1 MNKQYLYLLFL
12 IAFSLF
18 GSKSTAL
25 AFKFVEKDDQGNT
38 HVRAPFVHVD
48 VGSPDQDGKRVRV
61 KAPFVNVDNPPGPGN
76 AQVNAPMTHLTRD
89 AESGTTN
96 VKAPFTNVDKPTA
109 GTEISTPAQT
119 GTEYSNTT
127 RGVTVKAPFANVQ
140 TNGVNR
146 NVHVKA
152 PFTDVQR

>member
-12 IAFSLF
+12 IAVSLF
-18 GSKSTAL
+18 GSKNTAL
-25 AFKFVEKDDQGNT
+25 AYKFVEKDDQGT
-38 HVRAPFVHVD
+38 HVRAPFVNID

-76 AQVNAPMTHLTRD
+76 AQVNAPMTHVTRD
-89 AESGTTN
+89 AGTGTTN
-96 VKAPFTNVDKPTA
+96 VNAPFAKVEKPTA

-127 RGVTVKAPFANVQ
+127 RGVT
-140 TNGVNR
+140 
-146 NVHVKA
+146 
-152 PFTDVQR
+152 